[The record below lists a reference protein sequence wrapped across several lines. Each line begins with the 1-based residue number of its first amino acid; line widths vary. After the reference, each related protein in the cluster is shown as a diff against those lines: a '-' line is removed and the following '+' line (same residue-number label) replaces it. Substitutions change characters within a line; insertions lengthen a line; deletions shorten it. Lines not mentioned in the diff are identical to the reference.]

1 MKFHYPLL
9 YQTSFLKAKS
19 REEIRQF
26 LTEYREI
33 KKIYSHHHPMK
44 NPWCFLKIY
53 FFNLSNNQVKEI
65 EIYSPN
71 SAFYMQGVDIFSV
84 NLKKL
89 KDILHGIN
97 KKYKIDDD
105 GLCIDDGVLI
115 FYMPDYPKSGDLSN
129 IESVLIREHCN
140 ST

>member
-19 REEIRQF
+19 REEICQF

-33 KKIYSHHHPMK
+33 KKNIFSENTMDFSWGDGVGIFYYP
-44 NPWCFLKIY
+44 
-53 FFNLSNNQVKEI
+53 NNQVKEI

-97 KKYKIDDD
+97 KKYKIDND
-105 GLCIDDGVLI
+105 GLCVDDGVLI